1 MVVAALAALAGM
13 IATAGP
19 GPLVTPDSVDYL
31 SSAGH
36 LADGDG
42 LVAYDGELLV
52 LFPPGFPA
60 VVAALSW
67 TASIEPLLAAR
78 IVNSVAFATIVVL
91 GWLLVRRHVDT
102 PALRLAGVVAIAAGA
117 PLAVIVTAAW
127 SAPLFVVAALAAL
140 LLLEAFLDAPER
152 RGLLI
157 GAAAAAAAA
166 FYFRHVGIAV
176 VITGCAALLLA
187 PDASLRRRIRWT
199 LGFGALASALIGIW
213 LARNLLETSSLVGD
227 RLQGGLPLGTAIEDA
242 FTVISAWFLPA
253 SVPDTAAIVVL
264 LLAAVSLGYAAVR
277 AQDSA
282 RRSALAPLALFTAI
296 FVALMIASAVG
307 TELDRLDDRLL
318 SPVYVPGVVL
328 ALAAADSLFTSGSGR
343 WMRSALGAAVVVA
356 VGLTA
361 TTAVK
366 TLGDVARDGGG
377 YTTGSWRDSPVLALL
392 GKRAPDLPVFSNR
405 SRPVAFVA
413 DVDAACWPGDS
424 AATCKGSAN
433 EPIDIGE
440 RVREA
445 GGGIVVWVKPR
456 ASAPEPLAP
465 PGIAVV
471 ELESAGDGS
480 LYCAARESPAP
491 GSPTPGCRPT
501 FGVRAR

>member
-127 SAPLFVVAALAAL
+127 SEPLFVVAALAAL

-307 TELDRLDDRLL
+307 TELDRLDE
-318 SPVYVPGVVL
+318 
-328 ALAAADSLFTSGSGR
+328 
-343 WMRSALGAAVVVA
+343 AVVVA